1 MKPIRLLLGVA
12 ALLACCYASAQSL
25 QLRKDKI
32 SVKEAMDLITQTTGY
47 SFIYASSDID
57 MTAVVKLH
65 ADNLEQAV
73 SQTLGGQQRS
83 FTISGC
89 LFREQPCTSK
99 AAPRV

>member
-65 ADNLEQAV
+65 ADN
-73 SQTLGGQQRS
+73 QRQEHPS
-83 FTISGC
+83 EKRRLHPGRSKISDRRPGRRC
-89 LFREQPCTSK
+89 DR
-99 AAPRV
+99 